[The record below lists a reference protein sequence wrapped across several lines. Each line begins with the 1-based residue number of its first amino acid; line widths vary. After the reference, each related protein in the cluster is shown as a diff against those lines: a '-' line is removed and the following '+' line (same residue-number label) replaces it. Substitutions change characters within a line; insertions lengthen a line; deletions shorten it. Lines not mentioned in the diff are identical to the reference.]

1 MSAFQWLTYDVE
13 WRIALFLFILYV
25 SSEIAQGIY
34 QDSNRAVLH
43 ALGTCNGMLA
53 RCSRK
58 ISGHKAH
65 GSTGSLDV
73 DDIRHIA
80 QCRNDDF
87 CIIAIAQV
95 VRLQLAS
102 RHGIDYQCTV
112 ADTLGSWQVDTCI
125 ELAWSLDC
133 IFHFLLV
140 SIFKYSSSFFY
151 FSAFSIRMSLMLTAF
166 SLAYRIGR
174 SSSVSGISSHAR
186 VLGRIFFGPG
196 IRGE

>member
-1 MSAFQWLTYDVE
+1 MSTFQWLTYDVE
-13 WRIALFLFILYV
+13 WRIALFLFVLYI
-25 SSEIAQGIY
+25 SSEVAQGIY

-43 ALGTCNGMLA
+43 ALGTCDGMLA
-53 RCSRK
+53 WCSRK
-58 ISGHKAH
+58 IGGHKAH

-95 VRLQLAS
+95 VGLQLAS

-140 SIFKYSSSFFY
+140 SISFNTL
-151 FSAFSIRMSLMLTAF
+151 FSDFAISQP
-166 SLAYRIGR
+166 
-174 SSSVSGISSHAR
+174 SVSGC
-186 VLGRIFFGPG
+186 P
-196 IRGE
+196 

>member
-1 MSAFQWLTYDVE
+1 MSAFQWLTNDVE
-13 WRIALFLFILYV
+13 WRIALFLFILYI
-25 SSEIAQGIY
+25 SSEVTQGIY

-43 ALGTCNGMLA
+43 ALGTCDGMLA

-58 ISGHKAH
+58 IGGHKAH
-65 GSTGSLDV
+65 GGTGSLDV

-80 QCRNDDF
+80 QCCNDDF

-95 VRLQLAS
+95 VGLQLAS

-140 SIFKYSSSFFY
+140 SVSFNTL
-151 FSAFSIRMSLMLTAF
+151 FSDFAISQP
-166 SLAYRIGR
+166 
-174 SSSVSGISSHAR
+174 SVSGC
-186 VLGRIFFGPG
+186 P
-196 IRGE
+196 